1 VTLPAKITTANFK
14 PQAKRPRD
22 DLSRRRHW
30 LALATVAAFLLF
42 GLSSHSAEAQPQAGQ
57 VSFSTTSLYPAFD
70 PAVHDYVVRCHDAGV
85 TVTASAQAGWQAS
98 INGHAF
104 QSGTFSEPVPLASGK
119 AFTVTFREDG
129 GTTLYRYFARCL
141 PDDFPTYTFTRLA
154 PSSSPKFFTADPT
167 ANPSHFT
174 AVFDRNGVPV
184 WWDHA
189 GAFVTRVL
197 PSGNLLRCVG
207 AHWGIHR
214 LSDNS
219 TIEDL
224 AGVGMVTNHHDLQ
237 FRTGNHD
244 HLVGDYVPREHV
256 DLSAYGG
263 PADATALDAELQE
276 VTDDG
281 QLVWD
286 WKSQN
291 HISLSETAPRFR
303 ATTTPVYGYYDLV
316 HWNSIDTAGP
326 NAVLASFRYLDAVY
340 KISETTGNIIWKLGG
355 SQTPQSLTV
364 LGDPASQ
371 PFGGQHDA
379 RVLPDGTV
387 TVFDNRYLLNQ
398 PPRVTRWRIDEQA
411 HTATLIQKISD
422 PAVHRTR
429 CCGSARL
436 LRDGSWLVD
445 WGDNGTIG
453 AYKPDGTPEFRL
465 KFQSKNFSYRAEPV
479 PPGAATLRD
488 FRQAMNAR
496 CSSGCS

>member
-1 VTLPAKITTANFK
+1 MTGNFRTQVK
-14 PQAKRPRD
+14 GPKNSVPR
-22 DLSRRRHW
+22 RGCW
-30 LALATVAAFLLF
+30 LAIAATATFAMF
-42 GLSSHSAEAQPQAGQ
+42 GLSGPNAEAQPQAGQ
-57 VSFSTTSLYPAFD
+57 VSFSAASLYPNFS
-70 PAVHDYVVRCHDAGV
+70 PTVHDYVVRCHDAGL
-85 TVTASAQAGWQAS
+85 TVTASAQTGWKAS

-104 QSGTFSEPVPLASGK
+104 RSGTFSEPVPLASGK
-119 AFTVTFREDG
+119 AFTVTFRENG
-129 GTTLYRYFARCL
+129 GTKLYRYYTRCL
-141 PDDFPTYTFTRLA
+141 PDDFPAYTFTRLA
-154 PSSSPKFFTADPT
+154 PSSSPKFFTADPS
-167 ANPSHFT
+167 AQPLHFS
-174 AVFDRNGVPV
+174 AVFDTNGVPV

-207 AHWGIHR
+207 PNWSLQR

-219 TIEDL
+219 TIRVL
-224 AGVGMVTNHHDLQ
+224 GGVGMVTNHHDLQ

-244 HLVGDYVPREHV
+244 HLVGAYVHRDHV

-263 PADATALDAELQE
+263 PADAMVLDAELQE

-303 ATTTPVYGYYDLV
+303 ATTDPVYGYYDLV
-316 HWNSIDTAGP
+316 HWNSIEPAGP

-340 KISETTGNIIWKLGG
+340 KISETTGNIVWKLGG
-355 SQTPQSLTV
+355 SQTPESLTV
-364 LGDPASQ
+364 RGDPASQ

-387 TVFDNRYLLNQ
+387 SVFDNRYLLGQ

-411 HTATLIQKISD
+411 HTATLIRQITD

-436 LRDGSWLVD
+436 LPDGSWLVD

-453 AYKPDGTPEFRL
+453 GYKPDGTPTFRL
-465 KFQSKNFSYRAEPV
+465 QFQSKNFSYRAEPV
-479 PPGAATLRD
+479 PPGAATLQD
-488 FRQAMNAR
+488 FRRAMNAR